1 LSPAH
6 EEQRSRHTRKR
17 VTTGLLLW
25 RREEDDEAAPPTMA
39 TQHIEEKGRR
49 LLHCEKEE
57 GGGEVAVRRR
67 FCANPRKMGMRRV
80 HRVGAEGKLGK
91 REMAGGSTADAWGRG
106 WAVALGGWLLLGRSW
121 AAAGPATGKAR

>member
-1 LSPAH
+1 
-6 EEQRSRHTRKR
+6 
-17 VTTGLLLW
+17 
-25 RREEDDEAAPPTMA
+25 MA

-49 LLHCEKEE
+49 LLQCEKEE

-91 REMAGGSTADAWGRG
+91 REMAVGSTADAWGRG
-106 WAVALGGWLLLGRSW
+106 GRRRWGMASAGALVGSGWAGHEEGEVR
-121 AAAGPATGKAR
+121 